1 MPFARFSF
9 FLVLGLIF
17 AGTTAKAGDKPE
29 LVFGIFPYVT
39 PAQLMEFHSPLR
51 DYIAKSLRRP
61 VALVTAPD
69 FQSFADRTQQGQY
82 DLILTAPHM
91 GRLAETRDGYKR
103 LVQTGHTVQG
113 IFLARKDSDI
123 YQIEDLKGK
132 RLMMAQPVSL
142 FYQMADQ
149 LLRKKGLVPG
159 ESITIVET
167 RTHNNA
173 MTAPLRGEADASVT
187 GFLLWQVLG
196 QEHKDQLRV
205 IATTDKQPGFVL
217 MASKRI
223 SKQDMNKLMKV
234 LMNFHRLSEGKAY
247 LAATGYGSF
256 KKIDDKTMKS
266 LDPYTRVLQT
276 STGP

>member
-1 MPFARFSF
+1 MPITRFSF
-9 FLVLGLIF
+9 FLTLGLIF

-51 DYIAKSLRRP
+51 DYIAKSLGRP

-123 YQIEDLKGK
+123 YRIEDLKGK

-159 ESITIVET
+159 ESITIIDA

-187 GFLLWQVLG
+187 GILLWGVLG
-196 QEHKDQLRV
+196 QEHKDQLR
-205 IATTDKQPGFVL
+205 IIGTTDKQPGFML
-217 MASKRI
+217 MANKRI
-223 SKQDMNKLMKV
+223 NQQDTKKLLNI
-234 LMNFHRLSEGKAY
+234 LMNFYRLPEGKAY
-247 LAATGYGSF
+247 FSETGYEGF
-256 KKIDDKTMKS
+256 KRIDDKVMKS

>member
-1 MPFARFSF
+1 
-9 FLVLGLIF
+9 
-17 AGTTAKAGDKPE
+17 
-29 LVFGIFPYVT
+29 
-39 PAQLMEFHSPLR
+39 MEFHSPLR
-51 DYIAKSLRRP
+51 DHLAKSLGRP

-69 FQSFADRTQQGQY
+69 FQSFIDRTQQGQY

-123 YQIEDLKGK
+123 QKIEDLKGK
-132 RLMMAQPVSL
+132 TLMMAQPVSL

-149 LLRKKGLVPG
+149 LLRKKGLIPG
-159 ESITIVET
+159 ESITIIDT

-173 MTAPLRGEADASVT
+173 MYAPLRGEADASVT
-187 GFLLWQVLG
+187 GILLWNVLG

-205 IATTDKQPGFVL
+205 IGTTNKQPGFML
-217 MASKRI
+217 MANKRI
-223 SKQDMNKLMKV
+223 SKQDVNKLTNI
-234 LMNFHRLSEGKAY
+234 LMNFHKLPEGKAY
-247 LAATGYGSF
+247 LSATGYEGF

-266 LDPYTRVLQT
+266 LDPYTRVFLTQ
-276 STGP
+276 TGP

>member
-1 MPFARFSF
+1 MPITRFSF
-9 FLVLGLIF
+9 FLALCLSL
-17 AGTTAKAGDKPE
+17 AGATAKAEDKPE
-29 LVFGIFPYVT
+29 LVLGIFPYVT
-39 PAQLMEFHSPLR
+39 PGQLMEFHSPLR
-51 DYIAKSLRRP
+51 DYLANSLGRP

-69 FQSFADRTQQGQY
+69 FQSFVDRTQQGQY

-123 YQIEDLKGK
+123 HKIEDLKGK
-132 RLMMAQPVSL
+132 SLMMAQPVSL
-142 FYQMADQ
+142 FYQMAGQ

-159 ESITIVET
+159 ESITIIET

-187 GFLLWQVLG
+187 GILLWNVLG

-205 IATTDKQPGFVL
+205 IGTTDKQPGFML
-217 MASKRI
+217 MANKRI
-223 SKQDMNKLMKV
+223 SKQDMNKLVKV
-234 LMNFHRLSEGKAY
+234 LMNFHRLPEGKAY
-247 LAATGYGSF
+247 LAATGYEGF
-256 KKIDDKTMKS
+256 VKIDDKVMKG
-266 LDPYTRVLQT
+266 LDPYTRVFQT
-276 STGP
+276 SPGP